1 MTESIIRLGLVED
14 RLLMREVLASRIR
27 QDSSFRLMYACG
39 SDSILQQPAK
49 TQRPDLLLLCAEYQ
63 ESLEDRRW
71 VAMIRQIRSQSP
83 GTKVI
88 VSSIER
94 NDEQIVTFFEAGAA
108 GFVSSDS
115 SWEELGVS
123 LRQVFEGRPLC
134 PQHVIASVL
143 ARLRDLLQVSETQ
156 NTSHEMLSDRE
167 SDVVRLVA
175 EGCSNNEIAV
185 SLGISVSTTKNHVHS
200 IRKKLGIHRRR
211 ELLGFC

>member
-1 MTESIIRLGLVED
+1 MTESIIRLGVVED
-14 RLLMREVLASRIR
+14 RPLMREVLASRIR
-27 QDSSFRLMYACG
+27 QDSSFRLMYVCG
-39 SDSILQQPAK
+39 SDSMLQQPAK
-49 TQRPDLLLLCAEYQ
+49 TQRSDLLLLCAEYQ

-83 GTKVI
+83 GTKVV

-134 PQHVIASVL
+134 PQNVIDSVL
-143 ARLRDLLQVSETQ
+143 ARLRELLQVSDTQ
-156 NTSHEMLSDRE
+156 NSSHELLSDRE

-175 EGCSNNEIAV
+175 EGCSNKEIAV